1 MRCYGLI
8 FLSVC
13 LTDWLPVSLFF
24 CVYLSVCLT
33 TCLPVCLSV
42 CLSVVCLEIYY
53 HFLAVYYKISCL
65 AQSWPNLRRDVIIKC
80 LGDAGFN
87 ARTLVSYLCHWA
99 RIRAN
104 KERLIE
110 LMIDWCIDWLID
122 WLTDWLV
129 GRRAVPTS
137 SEIDCYL
144 ECLNIW
150 CEFIGSELTKDFK
163 VA

>member
-1 MRCYGLI
+1 MLFANVFIIRAVLWIDFSFCLFDWLI
-8 FLSVC
+8 VCLSVC
-13 LTDWLPVSLFF
+13 LW
-24 CVYLSVCLT
+24 LSVFLSHCLSA
-33 TCLPVCLSV
+33 CLSV

-110 LMIDWCIDWLID
+110 WLIDALIDWLID

-129 GRRAVPTS
+129 
-137 SEIDCYL
+137 E
-144 ECLNIW
+144 
-150 CEFIGSELTKDFK
+150 ELFQHHQKLI
-163 VA
+163 VI